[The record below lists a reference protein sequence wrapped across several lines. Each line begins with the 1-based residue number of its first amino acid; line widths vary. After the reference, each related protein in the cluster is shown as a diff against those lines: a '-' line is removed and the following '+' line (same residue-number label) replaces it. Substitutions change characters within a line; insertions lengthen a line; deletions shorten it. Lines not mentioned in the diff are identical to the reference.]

1 MVQRKRNMSGW
12 FQYKRRTNDVISQF
26 VSKENKHHKYELQGH
41 LSTKCLV
48 NWPKDSQK
56 YDLYISEEGIY
67 EIVLKSK
74 QPQSTLLAENLGIN
88 IYKHKYISKE
98 NDSVEII
105 MKTFDGEEMI
115 RQFHIGKYRIDLY
128 FPEYRLAVECD
139 EFGHADRDIDY
150 EVKRQRFIEDQ
161 LKCQFIRYNP
171 DDHGFEILVV
181 LNKIFRKIKVQNE

>member
-1 MVQRKRNMSGW
+1 M
-12 FQYKRRTNDVISQF
+12 
-26 VSKENKHHKYELQGH
+26 
-41 LSTKCLV
+41 
-48 NWPKDSQK
+48 
-56 YDLYISEEGIY
+56 
-67 EIVLKSK
+67 
-74 QPQSTLLAENLGIN
+74 LAENLGIN
-88 IYKHKYISKE
+88 IHKHKYISKE

-161 LKCQFIRYNP
+161 LQCQFIRYNP
-171 DDHGFEILVV
+171 DDHEFDILVV
-181 LNKIFRKIKVQNE
+181 LNKIFRKIKPKLNEC